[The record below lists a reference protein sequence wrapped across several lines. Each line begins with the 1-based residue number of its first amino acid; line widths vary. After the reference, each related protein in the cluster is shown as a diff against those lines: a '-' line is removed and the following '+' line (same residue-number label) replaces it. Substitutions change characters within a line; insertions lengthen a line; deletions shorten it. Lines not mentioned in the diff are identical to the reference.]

1 MRAFPSVL
9 LLILLFPSAPAQP
22 APTSLTPVRIS
33 HIKQV
38 PLTVKIVGPTS
49 KLLKLGPDSEEIV
62 FLAPGSY
69 YCLYHFDDPD
79 EDTFTKS
86 PRFTVKPWD
95 GDVWKLWEVN
105 ASDLD
110 RPDDSGDVYET
121 RTVLKSSAAE
131 FQNTQV
137 KATPAS
143 VEDSDRRLSELTALV
158 KLDKMFYA
166 ETPAQIQS
174 QKRLVFG
181 YVDRY
186 VVNSLLPKLRAKG
199 VKVNYAGLRG
209 AEPVPKSGP
218 LLVVSCT
225 ESESDKYSTDPD
237 RPETGV
243 SGVWISC
250 DLTVTH
256 PKFEENPIWKARPF
270 GDNALFV
277 LGNAR
282 NPKHLLHV
290 NALQKLGDSFKAVV
304 TDLVDWAPGAAGN
317 SPPPLPPTS
326 RPANRRR

>member
-1 MRAFPSVL
+1 M
-9 LLILLFPSAPAQP
+9 
-22 APTSLTPVRIS
+22 RIS

-38 PLTVKIVGPTS
+38 PLTVKIIGPTS
-49 KLLKLGPDSEEIV
+49 RLLRLGSDSEEIV
-62 FLAPGSY
+62 FLSPGSY

-86 PRFTVKPWD
+86 PRFMVRPWD
-95 GDVWKLWEVN
+95 GNVWKFWEVE

-110 RPDDSGDVYET
+110 RPDDLGDVHAT
-121 RTVLKSSAAE
+121 RTVLPSSAAE
-131 FQNTQV
+131 FQNAQV
-137 KATPAS
+137 KTTVAS
-143 VEDSDRRLSELTALV
+143 VEDGNPRIGELTALV

-166 ETPAQIQS
+166 ETPAQIQQ

-199 VKVNYAGLRG
+199 VKVNYVGLRD
-209 AEPVPKSGP
+209 AEPAPNSSP

-225 ESESDKYSTDPD
+225 ESESDRYSTDPD

-243 SGVWISC
+243 PGVWISC
-250 DLTVTH
+250 DLTLTH

-277 LGNAR
+277 MGNAPNLR
-282 NPKHLLHV
+282 HLLHV

-304 TDLVDWAPGAAGN
+304 VDLSDWAPGTGANSSPA
-317 SPPPLPPTS
+317 SPPTTR
-326 RPANRRR
+326 RPN